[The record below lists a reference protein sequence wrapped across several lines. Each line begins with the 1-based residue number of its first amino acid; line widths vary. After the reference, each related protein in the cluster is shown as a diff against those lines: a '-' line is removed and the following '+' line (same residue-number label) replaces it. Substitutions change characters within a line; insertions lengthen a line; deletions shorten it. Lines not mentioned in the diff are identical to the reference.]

1 MNIEH
6 SLQKEI
12 EESKKWLTGKL
23 SQYSQKEPL
32 VMNLIDKLTPDNTN
46 NTNIQNNKICHLI
59 EFKISEIIL
68 KINRL

>member
-1 MNIEH
+1 VA
-6 SLQKEI
+6 
-12 EESKKWLTGKL
+12 ESGKL
-23 SQYSQKEPL
+23 SLYTQKEPL
-32 VMNLIDKLTPDNTN
+32 VMNLIDKLTLDNTN

>member
-6 SLQKEI
+6 ILQKEVR
-12 EESKKWLTGKL
+12 EPKMWLNLES
-23 SQYSQKEPL
+23 YHNSQKEPL
-32 VMNLIDKLTPDNTN
+32 VMNWIDKPTPDNTN
-46 NTNIQNNKICHLI
+46 KTNIQNNKICHLI